1 LGKKRFNVLVH
12 GLPCNVPFAVNA
24 KRLKRRRWKEIGL
37 KFNLNVFMVLE
48 HSKLKLGG
56 HKNL

>member
-1 LGKKRFNVLVH
+1 VH